1 MTDANKE
8 KIDMIIE
15 VLQGIQDELKQ
26 NDDKMKTLFE
36 NSHKELSSR
45 LSQDMLT
52 QSVQLGTTIGKQL
65 SEHTTQIQ
73 GIITKTDD
81 KIQK

>member
-26 NDDKMKTLFE
+26 NDDKMKTLFK